1 MSYFRISDWDV
12 AYTNGAY
19 VVDGDRWPA
28 AWVGPA
34 QAFRDSLIGDGR
46 AKLDLAY
53 GPGARNRFDLFLPS
67 EKPKG
72 LVVFVHG
79 GYWLEL
85 DKSYSSHLA
94 AGAVANGYAV
104 AFPSYTLCPEIR
116 ITAIA
121 KEIAAAIGA
130 AAEMIDGPLILTGH
144 SAGGQLATRMVTA
157 TSPLAAPIQIRIRH
171 VLSISGLH
179 DLRPI
184 MRRAMNQ
191 QLRIDE
197 AEAMAESPA
206 LLEPMDNLRLTCWV
220 GGAERSEF
228 VRQSTLLANIWT
240 GLGAAAATIV
250 EPDRNHFTILDGL
263 ADPAH
268 PLTRTLLSD

>member
-1 MSYFRISDWDV
+1 MSYFRITDWDV

-28 AWVGPA
+28 AWAGPA
-34 QAFRDSLIGDGR
+34 QAFRDSLAASGR
-46 AKLDLAY
+46 AKLNLAY
-53 GPGARNRFDLFLPS
+53 GPRMRNRFDLFLPP

-72 LVVFVHG
+72 LVVFIHG

-85 DKSYSSHLA
+85 DKSYWSHLA

-104 AFPSYTLCPEIR
+104 AFPSYTLCPDIR
-116 ITAIA
+116 ISGIGE
-121 KEIAAAIGA
+121 EIAAAIGK
-130 AAEMIDGPLILTGH
+130 AAEMVDGPLILAGH
-144 SAGGQLATRMVTA
+144 SAGGQLVARMVTT
-157 TSPLAAPIQIRIRH
+157 TSPLPTSVRARIRH
-171 VLSISGLH
+171 VVSISGLH

-184 MRRAMNQ
+184 MKRAMNQ
-191 QLRIDE
+191 QLRIDA

-206 LLEPMDNLRLTCWV
+206 LLEPVNNLRLTCWV

-228 VRQSTLLANIWT
+228 VRQSALLANIWT
-240 GLGAAAATIV
+240 GLGAATVTVV

-268 PLTRTLLSD
+268 PLTQALLAD